1 MIIQIEPQS
10 DIPIYTQ
17 LTNRIIEGIA
27 RGEIKRGDSL
37 PSVRSLAGDLG
48 VNMHTVNKSYHE
60 LEKRGIIRIVPKSGA
75 MIQPPMVITQ
85 ESPQYLHIND
95 ELKPVIAEALVL
107 GMKAE
112 QIEELVSLVIQD
124 LKRMS
129 NIE

>member
-1 MIIQIEPQS
+1 
-10 DIPIYTQ
+10 
-17 LTNRIIEGIA
+17 
-27 RGEIKRGDSL
+27 
-37 PSVRSLAGDLG
+37 
-48 VNMHTVNKSYHE
+48 MHTVNKSYHE